1 MAPTSLNYPLSSD
14 YANNAQHQDAFRLKY
29 TTMVEEVRRL
39 FDNTEDKLLL
49 VDTIQRLALDHHF
62 TTEIA
67 AVLRQLNDAV
77 SNNNTFNGSDCQL
90 YGVSLRFRLLR
101 QAGYHISQD
110 VFTCF
115 MNSKGEFKNIHT
127 DDTKGLLALYEA
139 SHVGLEEEEILDEA
153 EKFSRHF
160 LCAKLPQIDGDQAR
174 VVKYALQN
182 PHHKSMGRHMAN
194 EFLENL
200 DCENEVEEISLLH
213 DLAKMELSIVGIL
226 YQEEVLQVVE
236 WWNGLGLAKELKSA
250 RNQPMK
256 WHMWSMAMLLHPK
269 LSFQRILLTKPISL
283 VYIVDD
289 IFDLYGTIDH
299 LTLFTQAVKRWKI
312 SETEELPNYMK
323 ICLKAIQETTQEI
336 SHMVFKEHGWN
347 PLVYLKKMWGDLCD
361 AFLIEARWFSCG
373 HLAKASEYLENG
385 ILSSGVPM
393 VLAHLFCIMGSSSS
407 SSSSSSKE
415 TEQLF
420 NDTKS
425 ISHSVAMI
433 LRLLDD
439 LGSAKDEHQDGYDG
453 SYIECYM
460 EEFLVSS
467 HKVAGEHVMN
477 MISNTWKKLNKQCL
491 SSNTLP
497 QSFTKACLNAARMV
511 PIMYNYDENHSLPL
525 LEECIESMIC

>member
-1 MAPTSLNYPLSSD
+1 
-14 YANNAQHQDAFRLKY
+14 
-29 TTMVEEVRRL
+29 MVEEVRRL

-62 TTEIA
+62 ETEIA
-67 AVLRQLNDAV
+67 AVLRQLHDVV
-77 SNNNTFNGSDCQL
+77 SNNDTFNGSDYEL

-101 QAGYHISQD
+101 QEGYHISQD

-115 MNSKGEFKNIHT
+115 MNSKVEFKNING

-139 SHVGLEEEEILDEA
+139 SHVGLDAEEILDEA
-153 EKFSRHF
+153 ESFSRHF
-160 LCAKLPQIDGDQAR
+160 LCGKLPQIDADQAK
-174 VVKYALQN
+174 VVKYTLQN

-200 DCENEVEEISLLH
+200 DCENEVEISLVR
-213 DLAKMELSIVGIL
+213 DLAKMELTIVGIL
-226 YQEEVLQVVE
+226 YQEEVVEVVK

-256 WHMWSMAMLLHPK
+256 WHMWSMAVLLHPK
-269 LSFQRILLTKPISL
+269 LSYQRILLTKPISL

-289 IFDLYGTIDH
+289 IFDLYATIDY
-299 LTLFTQAVKRWKI
+299 LTLFTQAVKRWEI

-323 ICLKAIQETTQEI
+323 ICFKAIQETTQEI

-347 PLVYLKKMWGDLCD
+347 PLVCLKKMWGNLCD

-373 HLAKASEYLENG
+373 HLAKANEYLKNG

-393 VLAHLFCIMGSSSS
+393 VLAQLFFIMCSSSS
-407 SSSSSSKE
+407 SIE

-420 NDTKS
+420 DDTKS

-460 EEFLVSS
+460 EEFHVSS
-467 HKVAGEHVMN
+467 HKVAREHVMN

-497 QSFTKACLNAARMV
+497 QSFTKACLNAARLV